1 MNQHHLRSLLRV
13 ELRRNRRH
21 VLVGLGI
28 AAAAVPVLSLFDRAD
43 PSPLGTVLLV
53 ATMSSSIGVVGNTFR
68 DKFNG
73 QLEFFTT
80 LPVRS
85 STLAAAAFL
94 ANALAFLPVLAVAT
108 GVVHWAL
115 LPKLGVDAGVWSL
128 VAAAASWLLVSAFAG
143 LSCGMVVRFDI
154 NKLSLVPAAG
164 VVVGVL
170 GGDHIDGWVRAKA
183 PAVLELAAASA
194 DMAWVLGAA
203 AFFLLFGTMLG
214 AGFFVACQGYERYR
228 PKPDVLEW

>member
-1 MNQHHLRSLLRV
+1 MNQHHLRSFLRV

-21 VLVGLGI
+21 ILAGLGI
-28 AAAAVPVLSLFDRAD
+28 AAAAVPVLSLFDRVD

-53 ATMSSSIGVVGNTFR
+53 ATMSSGLGVAGNTFR

-73 QLEFFTT
+73 QLEFLTT

-94 ANALAFLPVLAVAT
+94 ANALAFLPVIAVAT
-108 GVVHWAL
+108 GVVHWVL
-115 LPKLGVDAGVWSL
+115 LPKLGVGAGGWSWG
-128 VAAAASWLLVSAFAG
+128 AAAASWLLVSAFAG
-143 LSCGMVVRFDI
+143 LSCGMLVRFDI
-154 NKLSLVPAAG
+154 NKLSFIPVA
-164 VVVGVL
+164 VVVVAVL
-170 GGDHIDGWVRAKA
+170 GGDHIEGWIRAKA